1 MGRVGGAPS
10 LLRFMAIYIG
20 ALCTTSLIFLF
31 LTIASPSPSPSP
43 SFSPSTSIISNT
55 ITPELVELYKEEV
68 RGMYSHALGSYMDF
82 AFPDD
87 ELKPLSC
94 SGRSRKTSNR

>member
-1 MGRVGGAPS
+1 MGRVGDS
-10 LLRFMAIYIG
+10 QHLFKFMAIYVG
-20 ALCTTSLIFLF
+20 AFCTIFL
-31 LTIASPSPSPSP
+31 LLVITSPSSPSPSPP
-43 SFSPSTSIISNT
+43 PPSIISHK

-68 RGMYSHALGSYMDF
+68 RGMYLHALGSYMTH